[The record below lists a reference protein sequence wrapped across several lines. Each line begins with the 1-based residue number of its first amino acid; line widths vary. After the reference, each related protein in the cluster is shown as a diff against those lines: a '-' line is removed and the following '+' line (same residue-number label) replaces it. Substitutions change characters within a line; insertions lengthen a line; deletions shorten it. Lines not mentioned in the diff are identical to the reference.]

1 MARCVPSAKTI
12 FMFSSGT
19 PSLFIS
25 LTRIGMKISLLAMRV
40 GSLQMKATVSPGFTI
55 SLTGGSPIGW

>member
-1 MARCVPSAKTI
+1 MR
-12 FMFSSGT
+12 MFSSGT

-40 GSLQMKATVSPGFTI
+40 GSLQMNATVSPGLTI
-55 SLTGGSPIGW
+55 SLIGGRPIGW